1 MGQDPGGI
9 QARIGLF
16 IKVQVHAIGKGGPFE
31 SLDERLAVT
40 GAGTVMQLEIGTA
53 VGQLLGHAENR
64 SDADA
69 TREQQA
75 APSLTHQREEV
86 TRFTDE
92 QPIAT
97 VDLLMHALRTTARGR
112 VLKHT
117 DQVAMALLR
126 VIAQ

>member
-1 MGQDPGGI
+1 
-9 QARIGLF
+9 
-16 IKVQVHAIGKGGPFE
+16 
-31 SLDERLAVT
+31 
-40 GAGTVMQLEIGTA
+40 MQLEIGTA

-64 SDADA
+64 SDAYA
-69 TREQQA
+69 AGEQQA

-97 VDLLMHALRTTARGR
+97 VDLLMHALRTTARGS
-112 VLKHT
+112 VLEHT
-117 DQVAMALLR
+117 DQIAMALLR